1 MNDAEK
7 TTEASLERTAVF
19 QIPQYEI
26 QEAPDLF

>member
-1 MNDAEK
+1 MEEPMNDAEK

-26 QEAPDLF
+26 